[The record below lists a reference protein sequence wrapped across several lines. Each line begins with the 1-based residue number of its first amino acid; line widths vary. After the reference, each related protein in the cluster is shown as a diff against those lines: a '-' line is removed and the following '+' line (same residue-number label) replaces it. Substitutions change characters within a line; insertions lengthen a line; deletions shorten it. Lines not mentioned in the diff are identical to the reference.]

1 MNKFK
6 GPDKGRCL
14 ECLKNKKGGDVA
26 SKQYPNRKTKLSQLA
41 NGEPNMSIL
50 LQIMLNILECFEQR
64 SDII

>member
-1 MNKFK
+1 M
-6 GPDKGRCL
+6 
-14 ECLKNKKGGDVA
+14 A